1 MAKKIMPGDRFQ
13 GNVGEVK
20 VIVCGAVRMRNKWV
34 DSVTFVLNKNTNESS
49 ADVRTLPLEEFRK
62 EFIPTTLSKGD
73 EVVCVCMGKIRG
85 VYEIVD
91 TFNEDNEDKVKGW
104 NNNRSVFFNPNIAPN
119 GHVVCL
125 DDTTNGVNMYIFV
138 TDKLERQLAFNKIL
152 SKCLTRIGNIQ
163 KALSLENIDIDAVQI
178 DDLNCILG
186 ILDETKNVVF
196 NRLKHKED
204 E

>member
-1 MAKKIMPGDRFQ
+1 MAKKITPGDMFQ

-34 DSVTFVLNKNTNESS
+34 DSVTFVLNNRNANEPST
-49 ADVRTLPLEEFRK
+49 DVRTLPLEEFRK
-62 EFIPTTLSKGD
+62 EFIPMYLSSGD

-85 VYEIVD
+85 VYRIGDVD
-91 TFNEDNEDKVKGW
+91 NNGDKVKGW
-104 NNNRSVFFNPNIAPN
+104 NNNQSAFFKSNIAPN

-125 DDTTNGVNMYIFV
+125 DDTIKGVNMYLFV

-152 SKCLTRIGNIQ
+152 NKCLTRIGNIQ
-163 KALSLENIDIDAVQI
+163 KALSSENIDIDAVQI
-178 DDLNCILG
+178 DDLNCILD
-186 ILDETKNVVF
+186 ILNETKKVVF